1 MPTAEIPTD
10 PYHPK
15 TSERQIQVPGHKQIL
30 KLIQRQQQTLNTQG
44 RSV

>member
-15 TSERQIQVPGHKQIL
+15 TSERQVPGHKQIL
-30 KLIQRQQQTLNTQG
+30 KLIQRQQQPLNTQC